1 MNFLPVEENLRQ
13 SFRVLAV
20 DRPGA
25 DIIDLPGLSI
35 ASLGAKFQ
43 MFNAAFLNSAADQ
56 PDFERR
62 LDTARTHFRSRAL
75 PWALWICEDWLDRPL
90 RRHLSQTCQKYGLRL
105 SSEMPGM
112 AAAEMDKPRRWLP
125 PLDIRPVDSAR
136 VLADFRGIGSVCFHV
151 PIEWFNEVFDESV
164 PSARPGFRCWVG
176 YLDGTPIATAA
187 SVPSRGVTGLYN
199 IATAPAYRGRGFA
212 EAITR
217 HAVAAAGD
225 GPLVLQSTAHGLR
238 LYERLGFRA
247 VTRILVY
254 SSAR

>member
-1 MNFLPVEENLRQ
+1 MNFLSVEENLRQ

-25 DIIDLPGLSI
+25 DVIDLPGLSI

-56 PDFERR
+56 SDFERR
-62 LDTARTHFRSRAL
+62 LDTARDHFRWRAL
-75 PWALWICEDWLDRPL
+75 PWALWICEDWLDGPL
-90 RRHLSQTCQKYGLRL
+90 RRRLSQICQKHGLRL

-112 AAAEMDKPRRWLP
+112 VATEMDKPKRALP
-125 PLDIRPVDSAR
+125 SLDIRPVDSAR

-151 PIEWFNEVFDESV
+151 PIEWFSEVFDESV
-164 PSARPGFRCWVG
+164 PASRPGFRCWVG
-176 YLDGTPIATAA
+176 YLDGMPIATAA

-199 IATAPAYRGRGFA
+199 IATAPGHRGRGFA

-254 SSAR
+254 NSAR

>member
-25 DIIDLPGLSI
+25 DVIELPGLSI

-56 PDFERR
+56 ADFERR
-62 LDTARTHFRSRAL
+62 LDTAQAHFRSRAL

-90 RRHLSQTCQKYGLRL
+90 RRRLSQTCQKYGLRL

-125 PLDIRPVDSAR
+125 PAWAAR
-136 VLADFRGIGSVCFHV
+136 RRWQ
-151 PIEWFNEVFDESV
+151 P
-164 PSARPGFRCWVG
+164 
-176 YLDGTPIATAA
+176 
-187 SVPSRGVTGLYN
+187 
-199 IATAPAYRGRGFA
+199 
-212 EAITR
+212 
-217 HAVAAAGD
+217 
-225 GPLVLQSTAHGLR
+225 
-238 LYERLGFRA
+238 
-247 VTRILVY
+247 
-254 SSAR
+254 